1 MIEILNRL
9 TKRVF
14 RFTIGWRA
22 YAGAVQASFA
32 ILAFGLG
39 IWGWFLHKPPN
50 NLTDYA
56 NNLFRTMQLITL
68 QFPTQFD
75 SGLPWQLHVAR
86 LMVPFAALAA
96 SLHLIIGAATRPARL
111 ALMPRARDHIIIC
124 GDQQLTLDAL
134 KRLSEHGQQQVVVL
148 SSGMNASRRE
158 TLEAMGLTIVEGDP
172 REAATLKAIGVSNA
186 AALFLTGTDDVENL
200 NIAILAI
207 AANRERSPD
216 KAPLTLA
223 MILDHEALAHELAFA
238 LDGLTRAARM
248 RYHRLCPDREGLAL
262 ELACN
267 APVFQKAVLDEP
279 AHILVFGLFGRWEQ
293 TLMQLIVSGQDHS
306 DHRMLLTIV
315 VSPEEKEALER
326 WRAERP
332 ELGLVAEF
340 LLLHAGAALVP
351 QNDEIA
357 KWRRTHTP
365 PHLAV
370 ILRNDTQALGTALAL
385 RRPGST
391 FGLDAKRPI
400 LVRQSKEDH
409 LLSALGT
416 SFHGTERLANFH
428 VFGGLLRPESI
439 ARVLDLEGEEMAM
452 ALHATYQN
460 SARTFQPGS
469 PESIAAWD
477 ALPETLRNA
486 NRSAVQHMSIIL
498 KAVGFEPGHPIDE
511 AVIERMARIEHR
523 RWIVDRIEYGWRY
536 APQRNDALLLHP
548 SLRNYEELT
557 SEEQEKDRSQ
567 VRKLLELFL
576 ARGK

>member
-1 MIEILNRL
+1 MIETLNRL
-9 TKRVF
+9 TQRVF

-22 YAGAVQASFA
+22 YAGVVQASFA

-50 NLTDYA
+50 DMADYA
-56 NNLFRTMQLITL
+56 NNLFRTLQLITL

-86 LMVPFAALAA
+86 LMVPLAALAA

-111 ALMPRARDHIIIC
+111 ALMPRARNHIVIC

-134 KRLSEHGQQQVVVL
+134 KRLSEYGRQQVVVL
-148 SSGMNASRRE
+148 SSGMNASRRD
-158 TLEAMGLTIVEGDP
+158 TLESMGLTIVEGDP
-172 REAATLKAIGVSNA
+172 REATTLKAVGISNA
-186 AALFLTGTDDVENL
+186 AALFLAGTDDLENL
-200 NIAILAI
+200 NIAILAMNS
-207 AANRERSPD
+207 AKERSPD
-216 KAPLTLA
+216 KPPLILA
-223 MILDHEALAHELAFA
+223 VILDHEALSHELALA
-238 LDGLTRAARM
+238 LDGLTRAAGM

-262 ELACN
+262 ELTRN
-267 APVFQKAVLDEP
+267 APVFQKSNLEERS
-279 AHILVFGLFGRWEQ
+279 HIMVFGLFGRWEQ
-293 TLMQLIVSGQDHS
+293 TLMQLIVSGQDHPT
-306 DHRMLLTIV
+306 HRVLLTIV
-315 VSPEEKEALER
+315 VSPEERDALEL

-332 ELGLVAEF
+332 ELDLVAEF
-340 LLLHAGAALVP
+340 LLLAAGPALLP
-351 QNDEIA
+351 QANEIA
-357 KWRRTHTP
+357 KWRLMHAP

-370 ILRNDTQALGTALAL
+370 ILRNDAQALGTALAL

-391 FGLDAKRPI
+391 LGLDATRPI
-400 LVRQSKEDH
+400 LVRQSQEDH

-416 SFHGTERLANFH
+416 SFLGTERLANFR
-428 VFGGLLRPESI
+428 VFGGLLRAESI

-460 SARTFQPGS
+460 STRTFQPGS
-469 PESIAAWD
+469 PENIAAWG

-498 KAVGFEPGHPIDE
+498 KAVGFEPGHPIDDSL
-511 AVIERMARIEHR
+511 IERMARIEHR
-523 RWIVDRIEYGWRY
+523 RWIVDRIEFGWRY
-536 APQRNDALLLHP
+536 APERNDALLLHP

-557 SEEQEKDRSQ
+557 SEEQEKDHSQ